1 MKIEKFEDIQAWKEA
16 RILTNMV
23 FDITEEKNLS
33 KRYRFTSQ
41 IESAS
46 VSIMNNIAEGFS
58 RRSNKEFAQFL
69 FISKGSAAEVQSM
82 LYMALDRKYIEK
94 NHFDKVYEQADK
106 TARLI
111 SNFIKYLRNAPIPP
125 KTP

>member
-1 MKIEKFEDIQAWKEA
+1 MKIQRFEDIDAWKEA

-23 FDITEEKNLS
+23 FDITEEKNIS

-58 RRSNKEFAQFL
+58 RRSNKEFVQFL

-82 LYMALDRKYIEK
+82 FYVALDRKYIEK

-111 SNFIKYLRNAPIPP
+111 SNFIKYLRKHI
-125 KTP
+125 

>member
-1 MKIEKFEDIQAWKEA
+1 MKIERFEDIDAWQEA

-23 FDITEEKNLS
+23 FDITEEKNIS

-58 RRSNKEFAQFL
+58 RRSNKEFVQFL

-82 LYMALDRKYIEK
+82 FYAALDRKYIEK

-111 SNFIKYLRNAPIPP
+111 SNFIKYLRKHIQP
-125 KTP
+125 K

>member
-1 MKIEKFEDIQAWKEA
+1 MKIERFEDIDAWQEA

-58 RRSNKEFAQFL
+58 RRSNKEFVQFL
-69 FISKGSAAEVQSM
+69 FISKGSASEVQSM
-82 LYMALDRKYIEK
+82 LYAALDRKYIEK

-111 SNFIKYLRNAPIPP
+111 SNFIKYLRKHIQP
-125 KTP
+125 K